1 MIRIHYLL
9 ATIITVYKVETRCW
23 CLTFSTS
30 LHVSICTIMLCVFY
44 CRSTLLWVASHSL
57 VWSSAPTTGPTRECV
72 PSSSVSPSA
81 LNSAQSTSAVSYPC
95 QIIGENL
102 HCYTGYTLI
111 SFVSLQVLQ
120 FSDLWRTFNVN
131 FIFFTSFLTDIPFSF
146 NYGMIMQPLQ
156 SELVMRSIKMLA
168 EKYSQDRNRVELLQP
183 YIGTTSCL
191 SKVGNNDL
199 IGSCD
204 KERPS
209 HMRNKLG
216 IAKCIV
222 K

>member
-1 MIRIHYLL
+1 MYNNALCVLL
-9 ATIITVYKVETRCW
+9 QEYFALGGFSFIGVIVSPYNRTNQGMCSEFQ
-23 CLTFSTS
+23 CLT
-30 LHVSICTIMLCVFY
+30 I
-44 CRSTLLWVASHSL
+44 
-57 VWSSAPTTGPTRECV
+57 SSEL
-72 PSSSVSPSA
+72 SPIDKCSK
-81 LNSAQSTSAVSYPC
+81 LPLPDHRGE
-95 QIIGENL
+95 IIGENL

>member
-1 MIRIHYLL
+1 MIRIHNLL
-9 ATIITVYKVETRCW
+9 AIIITVYKVETRC
-23 CLTFSTS
+23 CSLTFSTW
-30 LHVSICTIMLCVFY
+30 LHVSICAIMLCVFY

-57 VWSSAPTTGPTRECV
+57 VWLSAPTTGPTKECV

-81 LNSAQSTSAVSYPC
+81 PNSAQSTSAVSYHC
-95 QIIGENL
+95 QNL
-102 HCYTGYTLI
+102 HCYTGSILI
-111 SFVSLQVLQ
+111 LFVSLQFLQ
-120 FSDLWRTFNVN
+120 FSDLWRTCNVN
-131 FIFFTSFLTDIPFSF
+131 FIFFTSFQTDIPFSF

-183 YIGTTSCL
+183 YVGTTSCL
-191 SKVGNNDL
+191 SKVGNCAL

-209 HMRNKLG
+209 HKRTKL
-216 IAKCIV
+216 V
-222 K
+222 